1 MIATPEKISASPDKI
16 SPTKVLIVED
26 EDYNRQLFYEYLEA
40 EGFDPIVAASGSI
53 GLELARQQKP
63 EVIICK
69 LIMSELDGYDVLNL
83 LRQSPDTATIPFV
96 ILAEQWEKNSF
107 RYAMELGADDYLVK
121 PCGTHELT
129 QAVLSQLK
137 KRSILQ
143 QGYAVKLG
151 KTPTSTVL
159 KEIRS
164 LENLDSEQG
173 SSTFPFE
180 ESLNR
185 VFNYIEA
192 NYWRSITLAE
202 VAEDAGYS
210 PAYLTSQ
217 VGSLTGK
224 TVNRWIIERRMKAA
238 KWYLKESNYTI
249 EQIAHRIGYQ
259 SSCHFSR
266 QFRKYH
272 GVAPHERFHSSS
284 ARCRLSAN
292 RFLGLRFQ
300 LFHLLVQRIL
310 RFVMIEEEIQMF
322 QRLAWVTLAQQGIA
336 QLVAAHQVK
345 GMQLGIDLQ
354 QGDRFLHVAQIEMTG
369 GQHLAGGGAFEHL
382 DGLLQHVNGLAQ
394 QPRLKVD
401 GARVGEEGGIPGILA
416 QHLGDEF
423 HRFLAIPFRLTRG
436 QGAGLRATLPDVQP
450 LAGVAQSL
458 LDPAGQHREVLREAL
473 RAMMRPLA
481 TRTQKSGRIE
491 LSKEDQERIAALGY
505 AGTTNRF

>member
-16 SPTKVLIVED
+16 SSTKVLIVED
-26 EDYNRQLFYEYLEA
+26 ENYNRQLFGKYLEA
-40 EGFDPIVAASGSI
+40 EGFDPIVAENGSI

-69 LIMSELDGYDVLNL
+69 LIMSELDGYDVLNT
-83 LRQSPDTATIPFV
+83 LRQSPETATIPFV

-143 QGYAVKLG
+143 QGYAIKFG

-159 KEIRS
+159 KDIRS
-164 LENLDSEQG
+164 SENLDSEEG

-185 VFNYIEA
+185 VFDFIEA

-224 TVNRWIIERRMKAA
+224 TVNRWIIERRMRAA

-272 GVAPHERFHSSS
+272 GVAP
-284 ARCRLSAN
+284 
-292 RFLGLRFQ
+292 
-300 LFHLLVQRIL
+300 
-310 RFVMIEEEIQMF
+310 
-322 QRLAWVTLAQQGIA
+322 
-336 QLVAAHQVK
+336 
-345 GMQLGIDLQ
+345 
-354 QGDRFLHVAQIEMTG
+354 QIWRN
-369 GQHLAGGGAFEHL
+369 Q
-382 DGLLQHVNGLAQ
+382 
-394 QPRLKVD
+394 
-401 GARVGEEGGIPGILA
+401 
-416 QHLGDEF
+416 
-423 HRFLAIPFRLTRG
+423 
-436 QGAGLRATLPDVQP
+436 
-450 LAGVAQSL
+450 
-458 LDPAGQHREVLREAL
+458 
-473 RAMMRPLA
+473 
-481 TRTQKSGRIE
+481 QKSMDCTSCSDTQDSTVIADNGTLTHLSPKYYQKLKDYAKQRKLSESNVLARIV
-491 LSKEDQERIAALGY
+491 KDFFDEDTQNGKD
-505 AGTTNRF
+505 